1 MIRPYHL
8 QIYNVSCTCF
18 YALNNQYSWVVYMY
32 LFLTFNSL
40 QRNQQLFVKKK
51 KKWKFCPQFIFHHL
65 LSLPRYHNLNYI
77 VIGLTMY
84 RNFISYS
91 LWTHNKQIFGVNLQH
106 CEIFNMFMY
115 DREKQPCKLYA
126 ECTSYMYVLFQQCTA
141 VVYILSDYL
150 VSWLQAIVSSFI

>member
-84 RNFISYS
+84 RILILYS
-91 LWTHNKQIFGVNLQH
+91 LWTHDKHFLVWI
-106 CEIFNMFMY
+106 Y
-115 DREKQPCKLYA
+115 DIVKSLTCLCVIGRN
-126 ECTSYMYVLFQQCTA
+126 S
-141 VVYILSDYL
+141 L
-150 VSWLQAIVSSFI
+150 VSCMQNVRRICMFYFSSALQLYTF